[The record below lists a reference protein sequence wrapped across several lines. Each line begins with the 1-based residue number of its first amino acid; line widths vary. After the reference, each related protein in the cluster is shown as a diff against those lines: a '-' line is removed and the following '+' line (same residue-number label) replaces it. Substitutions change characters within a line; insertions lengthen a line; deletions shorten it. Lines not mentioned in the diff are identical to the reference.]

1 MWQVRAGVRDI
12 RSRRLARVLRLGE
25 VRNERAGIFAPMTQ
39 NVTGPVTGRLRAQI
53 AQAELDAD
61 LAQIDVARRLDDLAA
76 RLQHWQPQRNGLR
89 ALLGRSG
96 QSAPRGLY
104 IFGPVGRGKTM
115 LADLFFELAPFA
127 PKLRRHFHEF
137 MADVHERIGRARH
150 AVDGDPIPFVADGIA
165 QEARLLC
172 FDELQVTDIADAMIL
187 GRLFTQLFDRGVVVV
202 ATSNSAPRA
211 LYKDG
216 LNRRLFL
223 PFVDVIE
230 ARMDVVELNSAKDY
244 RLDKLAGL
252 PLYFTPADERAK
264 AELDRHWDRL
274 TGRHPGRE
282 ESVHVK
288 GRCVRVPAASM
299 GIGRFDFK
307 ELCELPLGSLD
318 YLHLAHAYHTLIVD
332 RIPVLVRE
340 RRDTARRF
348 MTLIDTLYDN
358 GVCLIASAEAEPA
371 GLYPDGT
378 ETDAFQRTVSRLME
392 MRSEAYLKS
401 RHGEGRQLGTL
412 PG

>member
-1 MWQVRAGVRDI
+1 M
-12 RSRRLARVLRLGE
+12 
-25 VRNERAGIFAPMTQ
+25 MQ
-39 NVTGPVTGRLRAQI
+39 NVTGELTGRLREQI

-61 LAQIDVARRLDDLAA
+61 AAQLDVAQRLDQLLAH
-76 RLQHWQPQRNGLR
+76 LQRWQPNR
-89 ALLGRSG
+89 AGMRSLFGRAG
-96 QSAPRGLY
+96 NSAPRGLY
-104 IFGPVGRGKTM
+104 IYGAVGRGKTM
-115 LADLFFELAPFA
+115 LADLFFELARFA

-137 MADVHERIGRARH
+137 MADVHERIAKARC
-150 AVDGDPIPFVADGIA
+150 AVDGDPIPHVADGIA
-165 QEARLLC
+165 QAARLLC

-187 GRLFTQLFDRGVVVV
+187 GRLFTQLLARGVVVV

-216 LNRRLFL
+216 LNRQLFL
-223 PFVDVIE
+223 PFIDAIE
-230 ARMDVVELNSAKDY
+230 ARMDVVELVSAKDY

-252 PLYFTPADERAK
+252 PLYLMPADQRAK
-264 AELDRHWDRL
+264 AELDKHWDRL

-288 GRCVRVPAASM
+288 GRSVRVPVASM
-299 GIGRFDFK
+299 GIARFDFG

-332 RIPVLVRE
+332 RIPVLTRE

-348 MTLIDTLYDN
+348 MNLIDTLYDN

-392 MRSEAYLKS
+392 MRSEAYLRS
-401 RHGEGRQLGTL
+401 RHGEGRPIELRS
-412 PG
+412 

>member
-1 MWQVRAGVRDI
+1 M
-12 RSRRLARVLRLGE
+12 
-25 VRNERAGIFAPMTQ
+25 MQ
-39 NVTGPVTGRLRAQI
+39 NVTGELTGRLREQI

-61 LAQIDVARRLDDLAA
+61 AAQLDVAQRLDQLLAH
-76 RLQHWQPQRNGLR
+76 LQRWQPNR
-89 ALLGRSG
+89 AGMRSLFGRAG
-96 QSAPRGLY
+96 NSAPRGLY
-104 IFGPVGRGKTM
+104 IFGAVGRGKTM
-115 LADLFFELAPFA
+115 LADLFFELACVA

-137 MADVHERIGRARH
+137 MADVHERIAKARC
-150 AVDGDPIPFVADGIA
+150 AVDGDPIPHVADGIA
-165 QEARLLC
+165 QAARLLC

-187 GRLFTQLFDRGVVVV
+187 GRLFTQLFARGVVVV

-216 LNRRLFL
+216 LNRQLFL
-223 PFVDVIE
+223 PFIDAIE
-230 ARMDVVELNSAKDY
+230 ARMDVVELASAKDY

-252 PLYFTPADERAK
+252 PLYFMPADQRAK
-264 AELDRHWDRL
+264 AELDKHWDRL

-288 GRCVRVPAASM
+288 GRSVRVPVASM
-299 GIGRFDFK
+299 GIARFDFR

-332 RIPVLVRE
+332 HIPVLTRE

-348 MTLIDTLYDN
+348 MNLIDTLYDN

-392 MRSEAYLKS
+392 MRSEAYLRS
-401 RHGEGRQLGTL
+401 RHGEGRPIELRS
-412 PG
+412 

>member
-1 MWQVRAGVRDI
+1 
-12 RSRRLARVLRLGE
+12 
-25 VRNERAGIFAPMTQ
+25 MTQ
-39 NVTGPVTGRLRAQI
+39 NVTGRVTERLCAQI

-61 LAQIDVARRLDDLAA
+61 AAQLDVARRLDDLAE
-76 RLQHWQPQRNGLR
+76 RLQHWQPHRTGLR
-89 ALLGRSG
+89 ALFGHAG
-96 QSAPRGLY
+96 KVAPRGLY
-104 IFGPVGRGKTM
+104 IYGPVGRGKTM
-115 LADLFFELAPFA
+115 LADLFFELAQFA

-137 MADVHERIGRARH
+137 MADVHERIGKARH
-150 AVDGDPIPFVADGIA
+150 IVNGDPMPFVADGIA

-187 GRLFTQLFDRGVVVV
+187 GRLFTQLLARGVVVV

-216 LNRRLFL
+216 LNRQLFL
-223 PFVDVIE
+223 PFVDVLE
-230 ARMDVVELNSAKDY
+230 ARMDVVELISAKDY

-252 PLYFTPADERAK
+252 PLYFTPADQRAK
-264 AELDRHWDRL
+264 AELDEHWERL

-288 GRCVRVPAASM
+288 GRSVRVPVASM
-299 GIGRFDFK
+299 GIARFDFK
-307 ELCELPLGSLD
+307 DLCELPLGSLD

-332 RIPVLVRE
+332 RIPVLTRE

-348 MTLIDTLYDN
+348 MNLIDTLYDN
-358 GVCLIASAEAEPA
+358 GVCLIASAQAEPA

-378 ETDAFQRTVSRLME
+378 ETEAFRRTVSRLME
-392 MRSEAYLKS
+392 MRSEAYLRS
-401 RHGEGRQLGTL
+401 RHAEGRQNQHSG
-412 PG
+412 

>member
-1 MWQVRAGVRDI
+1 
-12 RSRRLARVLRLGE
+12 
-25 VRNERAGIFAPMTQ
+25 MTQ
-39 NVTGPVTGRLRAQI
+39 NVTGPVSAHLRAQI

-61 LAQIDVARRLDDLAA
+61 PAQLDVAGRLDDLLA
-76 RLQHWQPQRNGLR
+76 RLQRWQPNRNGLR
-89 ALLGRSG
+89 ALLGRGG

-104 IFGPVGRGKTM
+104 IFGAVGRGKTM

-137 MADVHERIGRARH
+137 MADVHERIGTARH
-150 AVDGDPIPFVADGIA
+150 KVDGDPIPFVAEGIA

-187 GRLFTQLFDRGVVVV
+187 GRLFKQLFERGVVVV

-216 LNRRLFL
+216 LNRKLFL
-223 PFVDVIE
+223 PFIDVLE
-230 ARMDVVELNSAKDY
+230 AHMDVVELVSAKDY

-252 PLYFTPADERAK
+252 PLYFTPADARAT

-288 GRCVRVPAASM
+288 GRSVRVPLASM
-299 GIGRFDFK
+299 GIARFDFRD
-307 ELCELPLGSLD
+307 LCELPLGSLD
-318 YLHLAHAYHTLIVD
+318 YLHLAHAYHTLVVD
-332 RIPVLVRE
+332 RIPVLTRE

-348 MTLIDTLYDN
+348 MNLIDTLYDN

-371 GLYPDGT
+371 GLYPDGS

-392 MRSEAYLKS
+392 MRSEGYLRS
-401 RHGEGRQLGTL
+401 RHGEGRPSGVL

>member
-1 MWQVRAGVRDI
+1 
-12 RSRRLARVLRLGE
+12 
-25 VRNERAGIFAPMTQ
+25 MTQ
-39 NVTGPVTGRLRAQI
+39 NVTGPVSGHLAAQI

-61 LAQIDVARRLDDLAA
+61 PAQLDVARRLDDLLA
-76 RLQHWQPQRNGLR
+76 RLQRWQPNRNGLR
-89 ALLGRSG
+89 ALLGRGG
-96 QSAPRGLY
+96 QSVPRGLY
-104 IFGPVGRGKTM
+104 IFGAVGRGKTM

-137 MADVHERIGRARH
+137 MADVHERIGKARH
-150 AVDGDPIPFVADGIA
+150 SVDGDPIPFVAEGFA

-187 GRLFTQLFDRGVVVV
+187 GRLFAQFFERGVVVV

-216 LNRRLFL
+216 LNRQLFL
-223 PFVDVIE
+223 PFVAVLE
-230 ARMDVVELNSAKDY
+230 AHMDVVELVSAKDY

-252 PLYFTPADERAK
+252 PLYFTPADARAE

-288 GRCVRVPAASM
+288 GRSVRVPLASM
-299 GIGRFDFK
+299 GIARFDFRD
-307 ELCELPLGSLD
+307 LCELPLGSLD
-318 YLHLAHAYHTLIVD
+318 YLHLAHAYHTLVVD
-332 RIPVLVRE
+332 RIPVLTRE

-358 GVCLIASAEAEPA
+358 GVCLIASAETQPA
-371 GLYPDGT
+371 GLYPDGS

-392 MRSEAYLKS
+392 MRSEGYLRS
-401 RHGEGRQLGTL
+401 RHGEGRQSGVL